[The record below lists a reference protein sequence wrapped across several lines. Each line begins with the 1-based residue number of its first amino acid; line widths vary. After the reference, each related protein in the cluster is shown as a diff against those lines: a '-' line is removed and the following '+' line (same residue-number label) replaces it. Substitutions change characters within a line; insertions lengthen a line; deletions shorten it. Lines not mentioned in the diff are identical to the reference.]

1 MFVHRVDGG
10 SVALLHVL
18 VLEVVGAGAG
28 GEAGAADGEG
38 VPQLAAVPEVGVH
51 HALHR
56 VARHVGRGQRQEA
69 CDQHRIMASKQDTGT
84 DTNSAL

>member
-1 MFVHRVDGG
+1 MSIHRVDGG
-10 SVALLHVL
+10 SIALLHVL
-18 VLEVVGAGAG
+18 VLEVVGAAAR

-56 VARHVGRGQRQEA
+56 VARHVGRGQRQET
-69 CDQHRIMASKQDTGT
+69 CDQLQLMASNQDM
-84 DTNSAL
+84 NYAL